1 MNESGSCVGVG
12 VKYKDFVLSTELT
25 RYIGRQMRKK
35 IEKLRFQVLR
45 PVIKILENLYIW
57 FKWPAHHLVLVIPP
71 HPLSKLLA
79 IQDHVQNLEEQL

>member
-79 IQDHVQNLEEQL
+79 IQDHAQNLEEQL